1 MRHRILSTPIS
12 SNLSLVAI
20 RDRSRQI
27 GELFGLD
34 NVQRTRFITAV
45 SEIARNAIQF
55 AGGGTLTFLVGDA
68 TDSDESQCV
77 VAQIS
82 DNGPGI
88 GNVEELLGDS
98 RGQPQGAGVG
108 IPGSRRMTDGFF
120 IHSEPG
126 NGTTVTLEMLLPRGT
141 VRLSGRELSARVE
154 QLTQRKPQTP
164 VEELEQQNREM
175 MLTLE
180 ELRRKKVELEDADVR
195 KNEFLAMLAHELRNP
210 LAAIS
215 LSLQLA
221 EHSDKDSHER
231 TYAVIGRQTAQLSR
245 MVNDLLDVSRIT
257 RGKVELQTEV
267 VSISTLIDGGIETS
281 LPELNRRGHK
291 VVVRRPEESIFVRVD
306 VARLKQVFSNII
318 HNAARYTL
326 QPDTIEI
333 HAERVGNE
341 VQVSVIDRGV
351 GIDSSMLPRVFDL
364 FAQAPTSIGRQD
376 AGLGIGLTVVQR
388 LVLDHD
394 GSVAVFSEGA
404 GTGTRIVVSLPIVDE
419 HVPEV
424 ETAVQYVATAAE
436 HKVLVVDDNKD
447 SADALAALLELH
459 GYECAVA
466 YDGGSALVLSET
478 FVPTVGVI
486 DLGLPDMPGF
496 DVAIALRKRHQARPL
511 TLVALSGYSSEDYRS
526 NASEAGFDHY
536 FAKPLLI
543 GDFLSFLSTVGT

>member
-12 SNLSLVAI
+12 TNLSLVAI

-45 SEIARNAIQF
+45 SEIARNTIQF

-68 TDSDESQCV
+68 TDVDDTQCV
-77 VAQIS
+77 IAQIS

-88 GNVEELLGDS
+88 ANLDELLGDYPGRS
-98 RGQPQGAGVG
+98 GEVGVG
-108 IPGSRRMTDGFF
+108 IPGSRRMMDGFF
-120 IHSEPG
+120 IQSEAG
-126 NGTTVTLEMLLPRGT
+126 KGTTVTLEIFLARGT
-141 VRLSGRELSARVE
+141 ARLSGRELSARVE
-154 QLTQRKPQTP
+154 QLTRRKPQTP

-175 MLTLE
+175 LLTLE
-180 ELRRKKVELEDADVR
+180 ELRRKKAELEEADTR

-215 LSLQLA
+215 LSLELA
-221 EHSDKDSHER
+221 QASAADPREQ
-231 TYAVIGRQTAQLSR
+231 TFAVIGRQTAQLSR

-267 VSISTLIDGGIETS
+267 ASIAALIDGGIEMS
-281 LPELNRRGHK
+281 LAEVNRRGHRIQ
-291 VVVRRPEESIFVRVD
+291 VDYPHEPVSVRVD
-306 VARLKQVFSNII
+306 VARLKQVFNNII

-326 QPDTIEI
+326 QPDVI
-333 HAERVGNE
+333 HIQAERVGND
-341 VQVSVIDRGV
+341 VHIAVIDRGV

-364 FAQAPTSIGRQD
+364 FAQASTSIGRQD

-388 LVLDHD
+388 LVRDHG
-394 GSVAVFSEGA
+394 GSVTAFSEGV
-404 GTGTRIVVSLPIVDE
+404 GMGSRIVVALPIVDE
-419 HVPEV
+419 EVAQTLPDVPQRVGNGE
-424 ETAVQYVATAAE
+424 QR
-436 HKVLVVDDNKD
+436 VLIVDDNKD
-447 SADALAALLELH
+447 SADALAALLDLH

-466 YDGGSALVLSET
+466 YDGGSALSLAKT
-478 FVPTVGVI
+478 FSPTVGVI

-496 DVAIALRKRHQARPL
+496 DVAAALRRQPVSACL
-511 TLVALSGYSSEDYRS
+511 TLVALSGYSSADYRS
-526 NASEAGFDHY
+526 SAAQAGFDHY

-543 GDFLSFLSTVGT
+543 GDFMAFLSTLDE